1 MFARS
6 AFYKLDLMKE
16 ALFSAITF
24 TTLAIL
30 VLLYMTE
37 VGADVVLAMIEAVTP
52 PDGR

>member
-1 MFARS
+1 
-6 AFYKLDLMKE
+6 MKE
-16 ALFSAITF
+16 ALFSAISF